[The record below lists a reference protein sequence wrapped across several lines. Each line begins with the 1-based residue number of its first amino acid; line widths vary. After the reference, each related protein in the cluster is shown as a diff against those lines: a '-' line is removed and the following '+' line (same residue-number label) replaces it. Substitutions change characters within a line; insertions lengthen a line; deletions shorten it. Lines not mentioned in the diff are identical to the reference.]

1 MNFNILGRINR
12 LLGFYN
18 GIDNYYTFQSIGDT
32 TPEWVDTTD
41 KFLIYQEIP
50 ELQAVINRYANMVA
64 SAKPI
69 IKDSKGV
76 IVEPN
81 NTPYFKLLS
90 RPNPMQSWSDFI
102 FFMAVN
108 RCVTNNMIALP
119 NKGMI
124 ELKSVTPIA
133 FNNVKIV
140 PTGKSYKQFEKSGI
154 IKEFRIPLD
163 QTNKFETFKT
173 EEVLYISIPD
183 GINLYNSKSK
193 IEALRYPLSNIAKTY
208 EKRNVILRNMFA
220 LGILSSENNDGIS
233 SIPLDTDEAEQ
244 MRNDLMNR
252 NKGKVIITDKNMKW
266 SPMSYPTKDLMLF
279 EEMTADKAAII
290 DAYGLNVNMF
300 SPIDNEGQ
308 TYSNVEMG
316 EKQAY
321 RSTIIPDTEALY
333 AEIGRQLGFLN
344 DGYYLLP
351 DFSHIDVLSENKNQE
366 ADTLLKNTQAI
377 SNLLNSGYPLTNEEI
392 KGILGL

>member
-18 GIDNYYTFQSIGDT
+18 GIDNYYTFQSVGDT

-50 ELQAVINRYANMVA
+50 ELQSVINRYANMVA

-76 IVEPN
+76 IVDPN

-183 GINLYNSKSK
+183 GINLFNSKSK

-300 SPIDNEGQ
+300 SPIDNQGQ